1 MTGFDTTFD
10 PQPPAATKTS
20 GLAITSLIFSLIVCC
35 PVTTIIGPLLG
46 LGALFQIGRNPAL
59 KGRGLAFAAIIM
71 GVAFSIAQGIGMY
84 QGYQAFVV
92 PVVEGP
98 RVALEAGFA
107 NDPTGFRAEF
117 YGASTAGSDAEV
129 QVFVDELRRRY
140 GGFVSLRLDETN
152 GPQPAFGQ
160 TSVPFPYEITF
171 ENASVA
177 AEAELVIAD
186 KATGAFVMKW
196 GSITIF
202 DPDLGDLTYP
212 LSGDDGNGLDET
224 DETDDADTDDE
235 AESAPG
241 DDPADTDDQAD
252 SDPDAGDGD

>member
-10 PQPPAATKTS
+10 PQPPAKKTS

-35 PVTTIIGPLLG
+35 PVATIIGPLLG
-46 LGALFQIGRNPAL
+46 LGALVQIGRNPAL

-71 GVAFSIAQGIGMY
+71 GVAFTIAQGIGMY
-84 QGYQAFVV
+84 QGYHAFVV
-92 PVVEGP
+92 PVVNGP

-117 YGASTAGSDAEV
+117 YGAGAAGTDGEV

-140 GGFVSLRLDETN
+140 GEFVSLRLDETN

-212 LSGDDGNGLDET
+212 PSGDDGNGPDK
-224 DETDDADTDDE
+224 TDDADTDDE
-235 AESAPG
+235 AESQPD
-241 DDPADTDDQAD
+241 DDPADPEGQAD
-252 SDPDAGDGD
+252 SDIDPDDGD